1 MLGPSR
7 GLATIVVA
15 GNKSIG
21 GAGAGAG
28 KHSED
33 GSIVAHRHLRTGY
46 GLERVLLGRSARSLG
61 GEMGC
66 KILDVFGLSVL
77 EGF

>member
-7 GLATIVVA
+7 GLAAVGLAVI
-15 GNKSIG
+15 GNKSI
-21 GAGAGAG
+21 GAGAG

-33 GSIVAHRHLRTGY
+33 AVIVHRHLRTGY
-46 GLERVLLGRSARSLG
+46 GLERALLGRSARSLK

-66 KILDVFGLSVL
+66 KIQVVFCLSVL
-77 EGF
+77 ERS